1 MTDIADS
8 VAETPLADPPLAV
21 ESLPTQPSG
30 AHTHPDAHSNASSA
44 DNTWR
49 ALGHYAIGELSVGRT
64 QNALYA
70 YRLLNALEPFE
81 ARWTLGKAFCAL
93 NLRWTG
99 EAQKALDSVSTTSRL
114 TSPAQE
120 NLLRQCQERL
130 AYLQRQK
137 STASVATRPQNKRRG
152 DVGKVLRFPHA
163 ARS

>member
-1 MTDIADS
+1 M
-8 VAETPLADPPLAV
+8 
-21 ESLPTQPSG
+21 
-30 AHTHPDAHSNASSA
+30 HTHPDAHSDASPASSV
-44 DNTWR
+44 DNAWR

-70 YRLLNALEPFE
+70 YRLLNTLEPLE
-81 ARWTLGKAFCAL
+81 ARWTLGRAFCAL

-99 EAQKALDSVSTTSRL
+99 EAQKALDSLSTTSRL

-137 STASVATRPQNKRRG
+137 PTTSVATRPQNKRRG
-152 DVGKVLRFPHA
+152 DVGKVLRFPNA
-163 ARS
+163 TRS